1 MSLRGV
7 YALGDLIVIA
17 RYQDINK
24 HMFPVFIIGLIIFG
38 IFNVY
43 KRFYNDA
50 SILVYYAPTA
60 LKPLVYFHQY
70 TTANA
75 INFAYTTYY
84 AMFDLLLRY
93 IPSDYS
99 YYSLFFNS
107 YSAIS
112 FCFAFITLFAIYS
125 IAISILDIFT
135 HDKPGI
141 KLLILLTYIITMI
154 FYFSMFYW
162 VKGIA

>member
-7 YALGDLIVIA
+7 YALGDLMV
-17 RYQDINK
+17 RNQKINDQ
-24 HMFPVFIIGLIIFG
+24 MFPVFIIGLIIFG

-99 YYSLFFNS
+99 YYSL
-107 YSAIS
+107 
-112 FCFAFITLFAIYS
+112 
-125 IAISILDIFT
+125 
-135 HDKPGI
+135 
-141 KLLILLTYIITMI
+141 
-154 FYFSMFYW
+154 
-162 VKGIA
+162 